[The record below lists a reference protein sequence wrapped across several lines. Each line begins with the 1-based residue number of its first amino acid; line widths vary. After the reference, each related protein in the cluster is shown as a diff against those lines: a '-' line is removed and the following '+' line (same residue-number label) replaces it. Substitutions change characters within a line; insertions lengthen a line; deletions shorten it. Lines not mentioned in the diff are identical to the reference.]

1 MSYTGYMS
9 YKVTKAGGAEL
20 SCNSCN
26 KVTL

>member
-9 YKVTKAGGAEL
+9 YKVTKAHGAEP

-26 KVTL
+26 NVTL